1 MPSRPMPDI
10 ALQLVSVASESAAPR
25 IQHARV
31 ERFEV
36 CFSSLFRQGHALAFP
51 CDESGDVDID
61 ALPPAARRNYI
72 EACAKVGKEFSL
84 PQVRP
89 MAGFTH

>member
-1 MPSRPMPDI
+1 MPDT
-10 ALQLVSVASESAAPR
+10 ALQLVSVSTESAPR
-25 IQHARV
+25 RTQHARV

-36 CFSSLFRQGHALAFP
+36 CFYSLFRQGHALAFP

-61 ALPPAARRNYI
+61 TLPPVARRNYL
-72 EACAKVGKEFSL
+72 EACDKVGKEYAL

>member
-1 MPSRPMPDI
+1 MPSRSMPEL
-10 ALQLVSVASESAAPR
+10 ALQLVSVSESTPR
-25 IQHARV
+25 TPQRARV
-31 ERFEV
+31 ERYEV

-61 ALPPAARRNYI
+61 GLPPAARRNYLD
-72 EACAKVGKEFSL
+72 ACEKVGREFAL

>member
-1 MPSRPMPDI
+1 MSSRSVPEL
-10 ALQLVSVASESAAPR
+10 ALQLVSVSTESAPR
-25 IQHARV
+25 RTQRRV

-36 CFSSLFRQGHALAFP
+36 CFSSLFRQGRALAFP